1 MVHSSK
7 APIKTLNPSLL
18 FCLVGLKQQE
28 LEERL
33 ALGIKA
39 YTHCMAIAK
48 PFVWFLW
55 CFKVGVSKLMTCVNV
70 YSTVTVKKFICLIFR
85 AAAYLSE
92 CDKVGDLNSNMPSH
106 TVFKLLQSCH
116 RLLPLF
122 GGVISGWGSHSAS
135 APSVWHLLV
144 SLKTDVDLGQTFLS
158 VQQFLGR
165 TLKEMSA
172 VGKNKGCV
180 RKNLSQKNVLVLEVK
195 TKNVFERLTWA
206 TDF

>member
-7 APIKTLNPSLL
+7 APLKTLNPSLL

-48 PFVWFLW
+48 QPQTFVWFLW

-92 CDKVGDLNSNMPSH
+92 RDKVGDLNSNMPSH

-122 GGVISGWGSHSAS
+122 GGVISG
-135 APSVWHLLV
+135 
-144 SLKTDVDLGQTFLS
+144 
-158 VQQFLGR
+158 
-165 TLKEMSA
+165 
-172 VGKNKGCV
+172 
-180 RKNLSQKNVLVLEVK
+180 
-195 TKNVFERLTWA
+195 
-206 TDF
+206 

>member
-7 APIKTLNPSLL
+7 APIKTWNPSLL

-39 YTHCMAIAK
+39 CSHCMAIAK
-48 PFVWFLW
+48 QPQTFVWFLW
-55 CFKVGVSKLMTCVNV
+55 CFKVGVSKLLTCVNV
-70 YSTVTVKKFICLIFR
+70 YNTVKKLICLIFR

-92 CDKVGDLNSNMPSH
+92 RDKVGDLNSNMPSH

-165 TLKEMSA
+165 TQKEMSA

-180 RKNLSQKNVLVLEVK
+180 RKTFHRKMC
-195 TKNVFERLTWA
+195 
-206 TDF
+206 